1 MHIKWEMKIKHLPPK
16 CGIPGANIPKQG
28 PASRANEN
36 LQIYLRIFIE
46 KSFLSKAFMAPDNLR

>member
-1 MHIKWEMKIKHLPPK
+1 MGNENKAFATKMRDSW
-16 CGIPGANIPKQG
+16 ANIPKQSS
-28 PASRANEN
+28 ASRANEN